1 VPALPAPRAGMSGR
15 ERGQAPAAPAG
26 FDPEAEQE
34 VDFSRYARL
43 LAMRW
48 WLPAAGLV
56 IGAVIG
62 YAVSLGGS
70 QVYAASSSVY
80 LGQPYSASG
89 NIQLQN
95 LQTNPSTVTAIVH
108 SQAVDGAV
116 AALCKAKVSAFRGGI
131 STQSVA
137 GNLSK
142 NGQNPIV
149 KITVQ
154 AKKAKVAACTANE
167 LAKKVVERTS
177 VYAVRKINNFVAEIE
192 ADSKSIASIQAG
204 ISSPNVSTT
213 DKLILLTSLRADQQ
227 DRLAATQLLL
237 QAKQVEEP
245 QVLTAAA
252 SQRVTAR
259 SRRNTVVVA
268 ALIGLVLGALVAL
281 LWDRVAPKV
290 AGSDE
295 E

>member
-1 VPALPAPRAGMSGR
+1 MSVK
-15 ERGQAPAAPAG
+15 ERGQAPGPPPD

-43 LAMRW
+43 LATRW

-56 IGAVIG
+56 IGAIIG

-70 QVYAASSSVY
+70 QVYSATSSVY

-108 SQAVDGAV
+108 AASVTGAV
-116 AALCKAKVSAFRGGI
+116 AAKCGVKPSAFRQGI
-131 STQSVA
+131 STQSVP

-154 AKKAKVAACTANE
+154 AKKAKVASCAANG
-167 LAKKVVERTS
+167 LAHKVVDKTS
-177 VYAVRKINNFVAEIE
+177 LYAVRKINNFISQIA
-192 ADSKSIASIQAG
+192 ADNKSIAAITAG
-204 ISSPNVSTT
+204 LASSQVSTT
-213 DKLILLTSLRADQQ
+213 DKLIFQTQLRTYQQ
-227 DRLAATQLLL
+227 DKLAATQLLL

-245 QVLTAAA
+245 QVLTTAAA
-252 SQRVTAR
+252 QRVTAR

-281 LWDRVAPKV
+281 LWDRVAPKI

>member
-1 VPALPAPRAGMSGR
+1 MSRSAGR
-15 ERGQAPAAPAG
+15 HPLHPAG
-26 FDPEAEQE
+26 LFPEAEQE

-43 LAMRW
+43 LATRW

-56 IGAVIG
+56 IGAIIG

-70 QVYAASSSVY
+70 QVYSATSSVY

-108 SQAVDGAV
+108 AASVTGAV
-116 AALCKAKVSAFRGGI
+116 AAKCGVKPSAFRQGI
-131 STQSVA
+131 STQSVP

-154 AKKAKVAACTANE
+154 AKKAKVAACAANG
-167 LAKKVVERTS
+167 LAHKVVAKTS
-177 VYAVRKINNFVAEIE
+177 LYAVRKINNFISQIA
-192 ADSKSIASIQAG
+192 ADNKSIAAITAG
-204 ISSPNVSTT
+204 LASNQVSTT
-213 DKLILLTSLRADQQ
+213 DKLIFQTQLRTYQQ
-227 DRLAATQLLL
+227 DKLAATQLLL

-245 QVLTAAA
+245 QVLTTAAA
-252 SQRVTAR
+252 QRVTAR

-281 LWDRVAPKV
+281 LWDRVAPKI

>member
-1 VPALPAPRAGMSGR
+1 MSVK
-15 ERGQAPAAPAG
+15 ERGQAPGPPPG
-26 FDPEAEQE
+26 YDPEAEQE

-43 LAMRW
+43 LATRW
-48 WLPAAGLV
+48 WLPVAGLV
-56 IGAVIG
+56 IGAIIG

-70 QVYAASSSVY
+70 QVYSATSSVY

-108 SQAVDGAV
+108 AASVDGAV
-116 AALCKAKVSAFRGGI
+116 AAKCGVKPSAFRKGI

-154 AKKAKVAACTANE
+154 AKKAKVAACAANG
-167 LAKKVVERTS
+167 LAHKVVDKTS
-177 VYAVRKINNFVAEIE
+177 LYAVRKINNFLSQIA
-192 ADSKSIASIQAG
+192 ADNKSIAAITAG
-204 ISSPNVSTT
+204 LASNQVSTT
-213 DKLILLTSLRADQQ
+213 DKLIFQTQLRTYQQ
-227 DRLAATQLLL
+227 DKLAATQLLL

-252 SQRVTAR
+252 AQRVTAR

-281 LWDRVAPKV
+281 LWDRVAPKI

>member
-1 VPALPAPRAGMSGR
+1 MSVK
-15 ERGQAPAAPAG
+15 ERGQAPGPPPG

-43 LAMRW
+43 LATRW

-56 IGAVIG
+56 IGAIIG

-70 QVYAASSSVY
+70 QVYSASSSVY

-108 SQAVDGAV
+108 AASVTGAV
-116 AALCKAKVSAFRGGI
+116 AAKCGVKPSAFRQGI
-131 STQSVA
+131 ATQSVP

-142 NGQNPIV
+142 NGQNPFV

-154 AKKAKVAACTANE
+154 AKKAKVAACAANG
-167 LAKKVVERTS
+167 LAHKVVGKTS
-177 VYAVRKINNFVAEIE
+177 LYAVRKINNFISQIA
-192 ADSKSIASIQAG
+192 ADNKSIAAITAG
-204 ISSPNVSTT
+204 LASSQVSTT
-213 DKLILLTSLRADQQ
+213 DKLIFQTQLRTYQQ
-227 DRLAATQLLL
+227 DKLAATQLLL

-252 SQRVTAR
+252 AQRVTAR
-259 SRRNTVVVA
+259 SRRNTVV
-268 ALIGLVLGALVAL
+268 
-281 LWDRVAPKV
+281 
-290 AGSDE
+290 
-295 E
+295 

>member
-1 VPALPAPRAGMSGR
+1 MTVQ
-15 ERGQAPAAPAG
+15 ERGQAPAG

-43 LAMRW
+43 LAVRW

-62 YAVSLGGS
+62 YGVSLGGS
-70 QVYAASSSVY
+70 QVYSATATVY

-89 NIQLQN
+89 NIQVQN
-95 LQTNPSTVTAIVH
+95 LQTNPSTITAIVH

-116 AALCKAKVSAFRGGI
+116 AKQCKVKTSAFRGGI
-131 STQSVA
+131 STQSIV

-149 KITVQ
+149 KISVQ
-154 AKKAKVAACTANE
+154 AKKAKVAACAANG
-167 LAKKVVERTS
+167 LADRVVARTS
-177 VYAVRKINNFVAEIE
+177 TYAVRKINNFLAEIV
-192 ADSKSIASIQAG
+192 ADNKSIQAITAG
-204 ISSPNVSTT
+204 LSSNQVSTT
-213 DKLILLTSLRADQQ
+213 DKLIFQTQLRTYQQ
-227 DRLAATQLLL
+227 DKLQATQLLV
-237 QAKQVEEP
+237 QAKQIEQP
-245 QVLTAAA
+245 QVLTRAA

-281 LWDRVAPKV
+281 LWDRVAPRLTRS
-290 AGSDE
+290 GE

>member
-1 VPALPAPRAGMSGR
+1 MSVK
-15 ERGQAPAAPAG
+15 ERGQAPGPPPD

-43 LAMRW
+43 LATRW

-56 IGAVIG
+56 IGAIIG

-70 QVYAASSSVY
+70 QVYSATSSVY

-108 SQAVDGAV
+108 AASVNDAV
-116 AALCKAKVSAFRGGI
+116 AAKCGVKPSAFRNGI
-131 STQSVA
+131 STQSVP

-154 AKKAKVAACTANE
+154 AKKAKVAACAANG
-167 LAKKVVERTS
+167 LAHKVVAKTS
-177 VYAVRKINNFVAEIE
+177 LYAVRKINNFLSQIA
-192 ADSKSIASIQAG
+192 ADNKSIAAITAG
-204 ISSPNVSTT
+204 LASSQVSTT
-213 DKLILLTSLRADQQ
+213 DKLIFQTQLRTYQQ
-227 DRLAATQLLL
+227 DKLAATQLLL

-245 QVLTAAA
+245 QVLTTAAA
-252 SQRVTAR
+252 QRVTAR

-281 LWDRVAPKV
+281 LWDRVAPKI

>member
-1 VPALPAPRAGMSGR
+1 MSVK
-15 ERGQAPAAPAG
+15 ERGQAPAAPSG

-48 WLPAAGLV
+48 WVPAAGLV
-56 IGAVIG
+56 AGAVIG
-62 YAVSLGGS
+62 YVVSLGGS
-70 QVYAASSSVY
+70 QVYSATATLY

-116 AALCKAKVSAFRGGI
+116 AAQCKVRASAFRGGI
-131 STQSVA
+131 STQSVP

-149 KITVQ
+149 KISVQ
-154 AKKAKVAACTANE
+154 ATRGKVAACAANG
-167 LAKKVVERTS
+167 LAEKVVERTS
-177 VYAVRKINNFVAEIE
+177 VYAVRKVNNFLSEIE
-192 ADSKSIASIQAG
+192 ADNKSIQAITAG
-204 ISSPNVSTT
+204 LASNQVSTT
-213 DKLILLTSLRADQQ
+213 DKLIFQTQLRTYQQ
-227 DRLAATQLLL
+227 DRLQATQLLL

-245 QVLTAAA
+245 QVLTHAAF
-252 SQRVTAR
+252 QRVTAR

-281 LWDRVAPKV
+281 LWDRVGPSLA
-290 AGSDE
+290 ASRE

>member
-1 VPALPAPRAGMSGR
+1 MSHQ
-15 ERGQAPAAPAG
+15 ERGQAPAG

-43 LAMRW
+43 LATRW

-56 IGAVIG
+56 AGAVIG
-62 YAVSLGGS
+62 YAVSVGGT
-70 QVYAASSSVY
+70 QLYAASATVY

-108 SQAVDGAV
+108 SQSVDGAV
-116 AALCKAKVSAFRGGI
+116 AAQCKVKSSAFRGGI
-131 STQSVA
+131 STQSVP

-149 KITVQ
+149 KISVQ
-154 AKKAKVAACTANE
+154 AKKAKVAACAANG
-167 LAKKVVERTS
+167 LARKVISRTS
-177 VYAVRKINNFVAEIE
+177 LYAVRKINNFLAEI
-192 ADSKSIASIQAG
+192 AYDTKSINSIQAA
-204 ISSPNVSTT
+204 ISSSNVSTT
-213 DKLILLTSLRADQQ
+213 DKLIFLTQLRADQQ
-227 DRLAATQLLL
+227 DKLAATQLLL

-245 QVLTAAA
+245 QVLSGAA
-252 SQRVTAR
+252 STRVTAR
-259 SRRNTVVVA
+259 SRRNTVAVA
-268 ALIGLVLGALVAL
+268 ALIGLVLGALAAL
-281 LWDRVAPKV
+281 LWDGVA
-290 AGSDE
+290 ARLTASDE

>member
-1 VPALPAPRAGMSGR
+1 MSVK
-15 ERGQAPAAPAG
+15 ERGQAPGPPPD

-43 LAMRW
+43 LATRW

-56 IGAVIG
+56 IGAIIG

-70 QVYAASSSVY
+70 QVYSATSSVY

-108 SQAVDGAV
+108 AASVNDAV
-116 AALCKAKVSAFRGGI
+116 AAKCGVKPSAFRNGI
-131 STQSVA
+131 STQSVP

-154 AKKAKVAACTANE
+154 AKKAKVAACAANG
-167 LAKKVVERTS
+167 LARKVVAKTS
-177 VYAVRKINNFVAEIE
+177 LYAVRKINNFISQIA
-192 ADSKSIASIQAG
+192 ADNKSIAAITAG
-204 ISSPNVSTT
+204 LASSQVSTT
-213 DKLILLTSLRADQQ
+213 DKLIFQTQLRTYQQ
-227 DRLAATQLLL
+227 DKLAATQLLL

-252 SQRVTAR
+252 AQRVTAR

-281 LWDRVAPKV
+281 LWDRVAPKI

>member
-1 VPALPAPRAGMSGR
+1 MSVK
-15 ERGQAPAAPAG
+15 ERGQAPAAPSG

-43 LAMRW
+43 LATRW

-56 IGAVIG
+56 IGAIIG
-62 YAVSLGGS
+62 YAVSLGGT
-70 QVYAASSSVY
+70 QVYSATSSVY

-108 SQAVDGAV
+108 SASVTGAV
-116 AALCKAKVSAFRGGI
+116 AAQCKVKAPAFLNGI

-154 AKKAKVAACTANE
+154 AKKAKVAACAANG
-167 LAKKVVERTS
+167 LAHKVVDKTS
-177 VYAVRKINNFVAEIE
+177 LYAVRKINNFLSQIA
-192 ADSKSIASIQAG
+192 ADNKSIALITAG
-204 ISSPNVSTT
+204 LASNQVSTT
-213 DKLILLTSLRADQQ
+213 DKLIFQTQLRTYQQ
-227 DRLAATQLLL
+227 DKLAATQLLL

-252 SQRVTAR
+252 AQRVTAR

-268 ALIGLVLGALVAL
+268 ALIGLVLGALIAL
-281 LWDRVAPKV
+281 LWDRVASGI